1 MPLLT
6 HSGEISE
13 FSTTQQEPKIN
24 PQEISFHE
32 KFHENTHKNSLD
44 LFPYLNDLKN
54 NNEFLFEE
62 TIFRLLY
69 DFFKVSIIFEFL

>member
-6 HSGEISE
+6 HCGEISE

-24 PQEISFHE
+24 PQEIPFHE

-69 DFFKVSIIFEFL
+69 DFFKVSMIFEFL

>member
-32 KFHENTHKNSLD
+32 KFHENTHKLTQP
-44 LFPYLNDLKN
+44 F
-54 NNEFLFEE
+54 
-62 TIFRLLY
+62 
-69 DFFKVSIIFEFL
+69 SIP